1 MSMKRSREESQGGG
15 NHNRFVDEG
24 PRLNLPLTKTPE
36 LINKIESYLKVH
48 YTCPHQQTE
57 NSSKTST
64 LPKSPEKLKA
74 MNFPISTIKIGD
86 CVFVAKN
93 PDDIVAKFYFAK
105 KKLLWEFLFAE
116 PEANMPRLKSKIEI
130 QWNDVSSF
138 EESINSRDE
147 TGILK
152 IELKKRPTFFT
163 ETNPQAGKH
172 TQWKQ
177 LDYDFTG
184 DQASYYRRHTL
195 HFPPGVLQKNLEK
208 LLTDSFWSKLYKV
221 PFPVHESLYF
231 DIGFEN
237 NNSSNGHSKTVG
249 FNVNNGLQ
257 HDFSQGIG
265 GVGEGEGNFSMANG
279 GWQRNSYSH
288 VNSLNYNTD
297 NGLLGMQAIPPSSQV
312 ANEHYNNTQ
321 NDYTGS
327 QFGYRMNQDEI
338 QKMQRIGKILESQAY
353 AVPDTQTKLTSSG
366 MNNGPMYPPAGSY
379 LESRLLEEWY
389 EHTRRFQQ

>member
-1 MSMKRSREESQGGG
+1 
-15 NHNRFVDEG
+15 
-24 PRLNLPLTKTPE
+24 
-36 LINKIESYLKVH
+36 LI
-48 YTCPHQQTE
+48 
-57 NSSKTST
+57 
-64 LPKSPEKLKA
+64 
-74 MNFPISTIKIGD
+74 
-86 CVFVAKN
+86 
-93 PDDIVAKFYFAK
+93 
-105 KKLLWEFLFAE
+105 
-116 PEANMPRLKSKIEI
+116 
-130 QWNDVSSF
+130 
-138 EESINSRDE
+138 
-147 TGILK
+147 
-152 IELKKRPTFFT
+152 
-163 ETNPQAGKH
+163 
-172 TQWKQ
+172 
-177 LDYDFTG
+177 
-184 DQASYYRRHTL
+184 
-195 HFPPGVLQKNLEK
+195 
-208 LLTDSFWSKLYKV
+208 
-221 PFPVHESLYF
+221 
-231 DIGFEN
+231 
-237 NNSSNGHSKTVG
+237 
-249 FNVNNGLQ
+249 
-257 HDFSQGIG
+257 GIG